1 MGRRKTKMSRCK
13 RLLCTILVVMGVSV
27 CFSNMKA
34 YASQDVGYSLVP
46 TEEEMKTW
54 ESDGTLQQRKDFME
68 EIEKGYTAE
77 NIIARWNQK
86 NLLSNSPEVWQGGM
100 PTEGDVKALVFMV
113 EFQDMKNTDDTM
125 TPDHVQNLLF
135 SGQNPEGLYY
145 PYESL
150 TAYYQRSS
158 YGKLNISGDV
168 YGWYT
173 LAEDRSAYENDW
185 EGREK
190 LIKELLDA
198 YDEQIDFS
206 DYDSDG
212 DGNVDALYIYYA
224 GGDTGYGTQ
233 WWSYMTKVN
242 TDISYDGSDICG
254 YVFFNDLYNCVTVI
268 HETGHLLGLPDYY
281 NSAGLNSEVE
291 KGGVGYFD
299 MMDHNL
305 GDHNIFSKLLLGWV
319 EPYII
324 TESSQVTLELLS
336 SSEAKAVIVAKEDIT
351 SIFEEYYILELYNN
365 SGNNIPITKPASAPH
380 LPVTDKPLVK
390 IYHVDA
396 NLNDEGTD
404 FRYDNNSTE
413 HKLIKLL
420 ESDGEEASGLVSCEI
435 IGEKYYKEGMS
446 LGPNTLPS
454 SDWYGGVYSG
464 IDISITDITENSAT
478 VNISTNVADTQPPK
492 FQDKSYELST
502 EVFDLMPVKANAIRV
517 LFDTYIYRGENFA
530 NVTIT
535 NAQSGQQLV
544 VNYDILNPRPKYAD
558 TINRYNMVEMKITSE
573 MSYDTEYIVSFP
585 ANSIKDAS
593 GNGNNAISF
602 SFKTAPQMKA
612 YSVTNELNLN
622 VLPDNAPSGVNL
634 VPGYQ
639 KDAFYMDNGNVVV
652 SYSIEVGHT
661 GIVVLNAN
669 KEVLTNTYLEPNVT
683 HGTLHKLGDV
693 HYVLAGSYGYAVL
706 HQDGTVLK
714 SGSYR
719 DSGYDS
725 VVDSVIT
732 RDDCIDIRLYS
743 LEYANTLYICR
754 INTSTD
760 VNYLYPNIDGSDLN
774 QYNKDYTYRS
784 RPLPNQYEE
793 FLKQNHVYETFINYN
808 NLKVEG
814 DLSGYSLYRNI
825 FHIGSSMDWINI
837 WDSSSSVEKCDNRNR
852 KHTELNTGYGFEMQG
867 FTNAIYVGD
876 GYVLIN
882 EVNSVVNSPTLQD
895 TNSCIT
901 GYSMHAEGSQITRL
915 DEDFNVLWTTFI
927 PVDENHNC
935 PGSPIRIG
943 DTLYIQSGK
952 DLLKIDDATGTLMF
966 ASQKEYTISNAIGT
980 INEEKQT
987 IVVNPG
993 TTIQAIANSV
1003 QGQYNSIAFYNTDY
1017 ELISDWSKV
1026 IHNGMMKIES
1036 NNGFYSYYYQITDIK
1051 DISLNMSSLEL
1062 NRYYSENIPYNF
1074 TSCDSVPSEEDNTF
1088 LYVVSTDA
1096 AIAEGVIVP
1105 SFGRGV
1111 SVNTRDVGEATLT
1124 VYNVFG
1130 DATAECSV
1138 KVYPEDT
1145 IITTGVEF
1153 AESQCAVNIGD
1164 TMQLIANVLPVNA
1177 TDQSLTWSSSD
1188 ESIVAVNAE
1197 GEITAI
1203 SIGEVTITAT
1213 TSNGKKA
1220 TCTVLVK
1227 EAVARYSL
1235 SCSLTTFGD
1244 ETDAIDITICD
1255 ANGAEMDTM
1264 STNGL
1269 SSECSFDDI
1278 AEGNYVIK
1286 ISKENHVTREFEITV
1301 SGQNISLDAEIHLLG
1316 DVDGNDRINARDK
1329 KTIYNH
1335 IAGENELTGYD
1346 FQVGDVN
1353 GDGKINARDKKVI
1366 YNHIL
1371 GESLLW

>member
-233 WWSYMTKVN
+233 WWSYMAKAN
-242 TDISYDGSDICG
+242 TDITYDGSSIYS
-254 YVFFNDLYNCVTVI
+254 YVFFADLYNCITII

-281 NSAGLNSEVE
+281 NSEGVYNQAEM
-291 KGGVGYFD
+291 GGVGSFD
-299 MMDHNL
+299 MMDHNM

-319 EPYII
+319 EPYIV
-324 TESSQVTLELLS
+324 TESEQVTLELLS
-336 SSEAKAVIVAKEDIT
+336 SSEAKAVIVAREDIA
-351 SIFEEYYILELYNN
+351 SIFDEYYVLELYNN
-365 SGNNIPITKPASAPH
+365 TGNNVPIPIYSP
-380 LPVTDKPLVK
+380 LPETETPLVK

-396 NLNDEGTD
+396 TLNDSGTD
-404 FRYDNNSTE
+404 FRNDNTYSE
-413 HKLIKLL
+413 HKLIKLI
-420 ESDGEEASGLVSCEI
+420 ESDGKGLSGLTDCEV
-435 IGEKYYKEGMS
+435 GGSKYYNKGMRF
-446 LGPNTLPS
+446 GPNTLPS
-454 SDWYGGVYSG
+454 SDWYDGLYSG
-464 IDISITDITENSAT
+464 IEIEIIEVTDKCAT
-478 VNISTNVADTQPPK
+478 INILTAIEDNQAPNIQEQP
-492 FQDKSYELST
+492 YELSCDILN
-502 EVFDLMPVKANAIRV
+502 VMPVKASSLRVVFDSYIYISDNFSDITVSNAIS
-517 LFDTYIYRGENFA
+517 GENILI
-530 NVTIT
+530 NCE
-535 NAQSGQQLV
+535 
-544 VNYDILNPRPKYAD
+544 ILNPRPKYSD
-558 TINRYNMVEMKITSE
+558 TNNRYHLLEVMMNGE
-573 MSYDTEYIVSFP
+573 MSYDSEYIVNIP
-585 ANSIKDAS
+585 ENSVKDAA
-593 GNGNNAISF
+593 GNGNPNIEF
-602 SFKTAPQMKA
+602 SFKTAPQMKD
-612 YSVTNELNLN
+612 YSIADDFNIDI
-622 VLPDNAPSGVNL
+622 LPEDAPMGANL

-639 KDAFYMDNGNVVV
+639 KGFFYMENGNVVV
-652 SYSIEVGHT
+652 AYAIEGGHS
-661 GIVVLNAN
+661 GVMVLNN
-669 KEVLTNTYLEPNVT
+669 KLEILSNTYLEACIDT
-683 HGTLHKLGDV
+683 GGTFLKLGAD
-693 HYVLAGSYGYAVL
+693 YYLLTGYNGYAIIHENGEIVKK
-706 HQDGTVLK
+706 G
-714 SGSYR
+714 GFNE
-719 DSGYDS
+719 SGYSGTYNDS
-725 VVDSVIT
+725 FV
-732 RDDCIDIRLYS
+732 RDDCIDICLWEPSYPISDGR
-743 LEYANTLYICR
+743 YICR
-754 INTSTD
+754 ISENLETTYIFPEFAG
-760 VNYLYPNIDGSDLN
+760 NMAM
-774 QYNKDYTYRS
+774 YNKDYNAYNA
-784 RPLPNQYEE
+784 PIINQYAD
-793 FLKQNHVYETFINYN
+793 FMKQNNVYGVQY
-808 NLKVEG
+808 G
-814 DLSGYSLYRNI
+814 QLSRKIVDHLSEYTAYCNTSHL
-825 FHIGSSMDWINI
+825 
-837 WDSSSSVEKCDNRNR
+837 SSSIGFVRIWYSYCSLEKCDDNNR
-852 KHTELNTGYGFEMQG
+852 KYAEIFISKGFDTQG
-867 FTNAIYVGD
+867 LSDINYIGD
-876 GYVLIN
+876 GFLIIN
-882 EVNSVVNSPTLQD
+882 NIYNLLDGAS
-895 TNSCIT
+895 I
-901 GYSMHAEGSQITRL
+901 GSQITRL
-915 DEDFNVLWTTFI
+915 DDELNVLWTTFI
-927 PVDENHNC
+927 PVDENGYHVS
-935 PGSPIRIG
+935 SPFKIG
-943 DTLYIQSGK
+943 DTLYIQSGDK
-952 DLLKIDDATGTLMF
+952 LLKIDDTAETPLY
-966 ASQKEYTISNAIGT
+966 SSHKEYTISSSIGSIDEEQQAIV
-980 INEEKQT
+980 IHA
-987 IVVNPG
+987 G
-993 TTIQAIANSV
+993 TTPQMIADSIQGTYEGINF
-1003 QGQYNSIAFYNTDY
+1003 YNSKY
-1017 ELISDWSKV
+1017 EVITDWSEV
-1026 IHNGMMKIES
+1026 IHNGIMQIKS
-1036 NNGFYSYYYQITDIK
+1036 SNGFYNYYYQITDIENIALYID
-1051 DISLNMSSLEL
+1051 DIEL
-1062 NRYYSENIPYNF
+1062 VMHNGENIPYEYASSS
-1074 TSCDSVPSEEDNTF
+1074 TIPIEEDNNS
-1088 LYVVSTDA
+1088 LYVTSTDG
-1096 AIAEGVIVP
+1096 AIAYGSI
-1105 SFGRGV
+1105 FTGDGRFIN
-1111 SVNTRDVGEATLT
+1111 VNARGEGEATLT

-1278 AEGNYVIK
+1278 AEGNYIIK
-1286 ISKENHVTREFEITV
+1286 ISKENHVAREFEITV